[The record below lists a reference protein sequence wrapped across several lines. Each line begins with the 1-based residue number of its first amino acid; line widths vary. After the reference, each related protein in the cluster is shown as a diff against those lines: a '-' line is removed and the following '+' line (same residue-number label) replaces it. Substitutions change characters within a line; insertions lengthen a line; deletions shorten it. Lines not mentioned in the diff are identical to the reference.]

1 MKHLLSH
8 SSSQLVS
15 LIPLTMS
22 LFRVLAVHVGAFYF
36 ELFHLIVMSGF
47 GFLGLKILKPRL
59 PLALSNFDLFFTS
72 VSSVT
77 VSSVTAVEME
87 VFSNSQ
93 LLLMTFLIFVGGEVF
108 TSTLG
113 LLVSSSFNLSQNQS
127 LKNRVT
133 SHHIPQVPHNPN
145 QILINLVS
153 LKKKNELGVYDH
165 SSDNNIVQDDNKLGE
180 LKCRSVKCLGFVTL
194 GSTVVLHLV
203 GSALVSSYISIEPSA
218 KQVLRKK
225 GISVQTFSVFT
236 IVSTIASCGFVPT
249 NENLIVFKQ
258 NSGLLWLI
266 LPFVY
271 IGNTLYAPFLR
282 LVIWVLD
289 KVMKREEFGY
299 IQKNYKEIGFDHLLS
314 GVHCW
319 LLVATVLGFNL
330 IQFVLFCCLEW
341 NSENM
346 EGLNTYQ
353 KLIASLFQITNAR
366 YAGQA
371 VFDLSAL
378 SSAILVLFVVMM
390 YLPPYTTI
398 LPINDDTN
406 EKKKEEKSLKQ
417 CLLFSQLSYL
427 AIFIILICITECKSL
442 REDPLNFN
450 VFNITLEVISAY
462 GNVGFSTGYSC
473 KRQLKADANCRDLWI
488 GLSGKMSNKGKFIII
503 VVMFFGRLKKYSMKG
518 GQAWYLS

>member
-1 MKHLLSH
+1 
-8 SSSQLVS
+8 
-15 LIPLTMS
+15 MS
-22 LFRVLAVHVGAFYF
+22 LFRVLAVHVGPFYSKLFYF
-36 ELFHLIVMSGF
+36 IVMSVF
-47 GFLGLKILKPRL
+47 GFLGLKILKPRV

-72 VSSVT
+72 VSSAT
-77 VSSVTAVEME
+77 VSSMTAVEME

-93 LLLMTFLIFVGGEVF
+93 LLLMTFLMFFGGEVF
-108 TSTLG
+108 TSMLG
-113 LLVSSSFNLSQNQS
+113 LLFSSSFNLSQNQS

-133 SHHIPQVPHNPN
+133 TNHIPQVPHNPN
-145 QILINLVS
+145 QIEINLVS
-153 LKKKNELGVYDH
+153 LKKKNELGVDDR
-165 SSDNNIVQDDNKLGE
+165 SSDNNIVQDENKLGE
-180 LKCRSVKCLGFVTL
+180 LKHRSVKCLGFVTL
-194 GSTVVLHLV
+194 GSTMVLHLV
-203 GSALVSSYISIEPSA
+203 GSGLVSTYISIVPSA
-218 KQVLRKK
+218 RQVLRNK

-289 KVMKREEFGY
+289 KVMKREEFSY
-299 IQKNYKEIGFDHLLS
+299 IQKNYKEISFDHLLS

-353 KLIASLFQITNAR
+353 KLIASLFQITSAR
-366 YAGQA
+366 HAGEN
-371 VFDLSAL
+371 VFDLSDL
-378 SSAILVLFVVMM
+378 SSAILVLFIVMM
-390 YLPPYTTI
+390 YLPPYTTF
-398 LPINDDTN
+398 LPIGDDTN
-406 EKKKEEKSLKQ
+406 EKKKEKTSLKE

-427 AIFIILICITECKSL
+427 AILVILICVTESKSL
-442 REDPLNFN
+442 KEDPLNFN
-450 VFNITLEVISAY
+450 VLNITLEVISAY

-473 KRQLKADANCRDLWI
+473 KRKLKANANCRDLCV

-503 VVMFFGRLKKYSMKG
+503 VVMFFGRLKK
-518 GQAWYLS
+518 

>member
-8 SSSQLVS
+8 SSSLLVS
-15 LIPLTMS
+15 HMTLTMS
-22 LFRVLAVHVGAFYF
+22 LFRVLAVHVGPFYSQLVHF
-36 ELFHLIVMSGF
+36 IVMSVF
-47 GFLGLKILKPRL
+47 GFLGLKTLKPRL
-59 PLALSNFDLFFTS
+59 PLSLSNFDLFFTS

-93 LLLMTFLIFVGGEVF
+93 LLLMTFLIFVGGR
-108 TSTLG
+108 SSHPSAIL
-113 LLVSSSFNLSQNQS
+113 SSSLERFIREFL
-127 LKNRVT
+127 
-133 SHHIPQVPHNPN
+133 
-145 QILINLVS
+145 
-153 LKKKNELGVYDH
+153 KKNELGVDDR
-165 SSDNNIVQDDNKLGE
+165 SSDNKIVQDDNKLGE
-180 LKCRSVKCLGFVTL
+180 LKRRSVKCLGFVTL
-194 GSTVVLHLV
+194 GSTLVLHLV
-203 GSALVSSYISIEPSA
+203 GSSLVLSYISIEPSA
-218 KQVLRKK
+218 RQVLRKK

-249 NENLIVFKQ
+249 NENMIVFKQ

-366 YAGQA
+366 YAGQT

-378 SSAILVLFVVMM
+378 SSAILVLFVVM
-390 YLPPYTTI
+390 I
-398 LPINDDTN
+398 L
-406 EKKKEEKSLKQ
+406 K
-417 CLLFSQLSYL
+417 
-427 AIFIILICITECKSL
+427 
-442 REDPLNFN
+442 EDPLNFN

-503 VVMFFGRLKKYSMKG
+503 VVMFFGRLKKYNMKG
-518 GQAWYLS
+518 GQAWDLS